1 MDDLPS
7 FQIAF
12 MPTYL
17 PADLQIGPRVTF
29 DSTVGAILESSRNEN
44 GTQFLIE
51 SHYGLLQ

>member
-51 SHYGLLQ
+51 CHCKN